1 MPNFQEFAPVD
12 NEGAFSHSSHDVGN
26 SNHLLSP
33 HPKPGPLSPSAH
45 QGSGPMQNELRKGL
59 ALQPGTFSAVIAPE
73 KMMIAAINSNADL
86 QRFLFLYIS
95 GNYSRI
101 LAGLNRSSKN
111 FEVRRSF
118 TAHQLLSTLRES
130 GHTVIFVEHDPSLF
144 DNAMDTIE
152 PIAGALKEAGRRS
165 PLHSS
170 GHVSSSSRSLSSYA
184 AALEIAL

>member
-1 MPNFQEFAPVD
+1 
-12 NEGAFSHSSHDVGN
+12 
-26 SNHLLSP
+26 
-33 HPKPGPLSPSAH
+33 
-45 QGSGPMQNELRKGL
+45 MQIELRKDL

-73 KMMIAAINSNADL
+73 KMMVDALNSNADL

-130 GHTVIFVEHDPSLF
+130 GHTVIFVEHDPGLF
-144 DNAMDTIE
+144 DNAMETVE
-152 PIAGALKEAGRRS
+152 LIAGALKEAGRE
-165 PLHSS
+165 
-170 GHVSSSSRSLSSYA
+170 SLVVLYTPATDRTFSLLARKADRYVEIVPVVLDTKPMRTA
-184 AALEIAL
+184 RVMRQLGRRPTGQMVLEV

>member
-1 MPNFQEFAPVD
+1 
-12 NEGAFSHSSHDVGN
+12 
-26 SNHLLSP
+26 
-33 HPKPGPLSPSAH
+33 
-45 QGSGPMQNELRKGL
+45 MQIELRKDL

-73 KMMIAAINSNADL
+73 KMMVDALNGNADL

-130 GHTVIFVEHDPSLF
+130 GHTVIFIEHDPSLF

-152 PIAGALKEAGRRS
+152 PIAGALKEAG
-165 PLHSS
+165 HE
-170 GHVSSSSRSLSSYA
+170 SLVILYA
-184 AALEIAL
+184 PATDRPFSLLARKADRYIEMIPVILDTKPMRTVRAMRQLGKRPAGQMALEV